1 MSRTNNK
8 AYMMLRE
15 TIEILLIEDDPG
27 DARLIREMLLS
38 NRDGNTYKLTICESL
53 TEGIS
58 QIESRQFDVILLD
71 LSLPDSTGLHTL
83 SRLRNEVDDI
93 AIVVLTGLSDIT
105 MVGIEA
111 VKQGAQ
117 DYLVKDDVDSKI
129 LRRAIRYSIER
140 KQIEIDLRRS
150 QAEYRSLI
158 DDVFDTSM
166 VAVMILDETFNVV
179 WCNEA
184 MEIYFGF
191 EREHVLGKDKR
202 ELIEGELK
210 CIFADPDDYAAHLLK
225 AYTDGI
231 YTNRYE
237 CHVIPDETRDERWL
251 EHWSQPIRDGMY
263 KGGRIEQYTDIT
275 DRKILET
282 REQDQRQF
290 AEALTDISTVLTS
303 SLEVNDVLRH
313 ILGNLERIVPHD
325 SASIMILEDDHFQV
339 AHYRANDKRDTQELV
354 AERQLQLDHKYYI
367 NMMHETHLP
376 VIVAD
381 LQEEAQIQNM
391 ATEAN
396 VHAYLGMPIKLHDDI
411 IGFVNLFSE
420 SVDFFDDTHATRLF
434 AFAELA
440 AIAIQNA
447 RLFGQ
452 SHTLAALQ
460 ERQRLARELHDS
472 VSQTVFTCRTMAE
485 TALRRWDKDPSR
497 AKELVEDVY
506 QLSMTALGE
515 MRILLLELRPA
526 SLTQVGLKQL
536 FEQYLQPIQD
546 RRQFDLEM
554 DIDDFKPLPPD
565 VQIGLYRITQEALNN
580 IDKHAQAT
588 RVNIQAKDDESHITL
603 EIQDNGGGFDLAT
616 VRATSLGIN
625 IMKERAEEIGAS
637 IQIESKLD
645 EGTRIIVHWTK
656 QDKGE

>member
-1 MSRTNNK
+1 
-8 AYMMLRE
+8 MMLRE
-15 TIEILLIEDDPG
+15 TIDILLIEDDAG
-27 DARLIREMLLS
+27 DARLIREMLLG
-38 NRDGNTYKLTICESL
+38 DGGGSTYKLTICENL
-53 TEGIS
+53 TEGIDYA
-58 QIESRQFDVILLD
+58 QNDDFNLILLD
-71 LSLPDSTGLHTL
+71 LSLPDSAGLDTL
-83 SRLRNEVDDI
+83 FHLHKAVKDV
-93 AIVVLTGLSDIT
+93 AIVVLTGLNDMT
-105 MVGIEA
+105 MVGVEA
-111 VKQGAQ
+111 MKQGAQ

-129 LRRAIRYSIER
+129 LRRAVRYAIER

-150 QAEYRSLI
+150 QEEYRSLI

-166 VAVMILDETFNVV
+166 VAVMILDDQFNVV

-191 EREHVLGKDKR
+191 KREHVLGKDKR

-210 CIFADPDDYAAHLLK
+210 CIFADPDDYAAHLLE
-225 AYTDGI
+225 AYTNGI

-237 CHVIPDETRDERWL
+237 CHVMPDESRHERWL

-275 DRKILET
+275 DRKLLEV
-282 REQDQRQF
+282 REHDQRQF
-290 AEALTDISTVLTS
+290 AEALADISTVLTT
-303 SLEVNDVLRH
+303 SLEVNDVLGH
-313 ILGNLERIVPHD
+313 ILGNLGRVVPHD
-325 SASIMILEDDHFQV
+325 SASIMILENDHFQV
-339 AHYRANDKRDTQELV
+339 ARYQANDKRDTQEII
-354 AERQLQLDHKYYI
+354 AERQLQLEYKYYI
-367 NMMHETHLP
+367 NMMYETHRHI
-376 VIVAD
+376 IVAD
-381 LQEEAQIQNM
+381 LQQEPQIQDV

-396 VHAYLGMPIKLHDDI
+396 IHAYLGMPIKLHEDI
-411 IGFVNLFSE
+411 SGFVNLFSE
-420 SVDFFDDTHATRLF
+420 STDFFNDNHATRLS

-447 RLFGQ
+447 RLFEQ
-452 SHTLAALQ
+452 SHTLAAMQ

-472 VSQTVFTCRTMAE
+472 VSQTLFTCRTMAE
-485 TALRRWDKDPSR
+485 TALRRWDKDRDR

-515 MRILLLELRPA
+515 MRILLLELRPS
-526 SLTQVGLKQL
+526 SLTRVGLKQL

-554 DIDDFKPLPPD
+554 DIDDFAPLPPD
-565 VQIGLYRITQEALNN
+565 VQIALYRITQEALNN

-588 RVNIQAKDDESHITL
+588 HVTIQANDDEKRITL
-603 EIQDNGGGFDLAT
+603 EIRDNGGGFDLKA

-637 IQIESKLD
+637 VQIESDLG
-645 EGTRIIVHWTK
+645 EGTRIIVHWAK